1 MAYRDDADAVK
12 VEFVNK
18 QAKTAYN
25 LLDAAVPA
33 SISVSVYRKSLYLS
47 V

>member
-1 MAYRDDADAVK
+1 MAYRDDADTVK

-18 QAKTAYN
+18 QAKAAYN